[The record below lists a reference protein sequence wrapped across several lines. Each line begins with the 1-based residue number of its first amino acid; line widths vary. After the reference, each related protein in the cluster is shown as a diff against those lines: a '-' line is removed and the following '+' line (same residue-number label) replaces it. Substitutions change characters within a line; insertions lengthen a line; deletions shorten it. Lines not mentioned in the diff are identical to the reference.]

1 MAVYGGR
8 KSGFR
13 NQPRQFAALVKFKTS
28 GAQSSPGG
36 TVCAKAYGEL
46 CHASPRMTSE
56 NADGDVCF
64 GFVASK
70 IEDAV
75 SLLSSVRWTKQAVP
89 FRVLYRMEPHLP
101 ESSRRG
107 DLTAVRMPL
116 RQSGSRDCRENV
128 SAAAVPAVSHRR
140 LPVQNP
146 SLLRLRRKESGQKKP
161 ARQARARGCHSL
173 LQRSHPAERKQ
184 IYCPHSPESRGSFHK

>member
-1 MAVYGGR
+1 
-8 KSGFR
+8 
-13 NQPRQFAALVKFKTS
+13 
-28 GAQSSPGG
+28 
-36 TVCAKAYGEL
+36 
-46 CHASPRMTSE
+46 MTSE

-64 GFVASK
+64 GFVAIK

-107 DLTAVRMPL
+107 GLTAVRMPL

-146 SLLRLRRKESGQKKP
+146 SLLRLRRKESGQRSQLGK
-161 ARQARARGCHSL
+161 RGRAGAIVSYNAVIRRNG
-173 LQRSHPAERKQ
+173 KQ
-184 IYCPHSPESRGSFHK
+184 IYCPHSRNPRKLP

>member
-13 NQPRQFAALVKFKTS
+13 NQPRQFAALVKLKTS

-46 CHASPRMTSE
+46 CHASPWMTSE

-64 GFVASK
+64 GFVAIK

-101 ESSRRG
+101 ENSRRG

-146 SLLRLRRKESGQKKP
+146 SLLRLRRKE
-161 ARQARARGCHSL
+161 
-173 LQRSHPAERKQ
+173 
-184 IYCPHSPESRGSFHK
+184 

>member
-64 GFVASK
+64 GFVAIK

-89 FRVLYRMEPHLP
+89 FGCCIVWNRIFRK
-101 ESSRRG
+101 
-107 DLTAVRMPL
+107 AV
-116 RQSGSRDCRENV
+116 D
-128 SAAAVPAVSHRR
+128 AVV
-140 LPVQNP
+140 
-146 SLLRLRRKESGQKKP
+146 
-161 ARQARARGCHSL
+161 
-173 LQRSHPAERKQ
+173 
-184 IYCPHSPESRGSFHK
+184 